1 MKQVEATNI
10 ERASKKSCFYIS
22 HHEQHD
28 HDHHL
33 KVWES
38 IDRITGSEIQY
49 RRHQRKLRGS
59 GGKKFSA
66 KYHHNPI
73 LVLIISLV
81 ITFVIINT
89 IITILISSAHW
100 CLLCEWVHLSEFT
113 PRNVS
118 PNCLFTPTPF
128 RHPWWW
134 GRWSGFVW
142 GLSFLVSQ
150 NCLCDLCIN
159 IATGE
164 MSQAITPFHFFD
176 NSNFHH

>member
-1 MKQVEATNI
+1 MKQVEAANT

-100 CLLCEWVHLSEFT
+100 CLLCEWVYISEFT

-118 PNCLFTPTPF
+118 PNCLFTQKKS
-128 RHPWWW
+128 WWW
-134 GRWSGFVW
+134 WWWLWWWFHGYST
-142 GLSFLVSQ
+142 
-150 NCLCDLCIN
+150 I
-159 IATGE
+159 
-164 MSQAITPFHFFD
+164 QAKIIRKI
-176 NSNFHH
+176 